1 MPRSKLLILS
11 ACGLVLGICLAL
23 LLVPGAL
30 QRVLPSGGV
39 RAVGQ
44 ATIGGPFTLTDHNG
58 RRVTDADFRGR
69 HMLVFFGFTHCPDVC
84 PSALQVTSA
93 ALDKLG
99 ARAAALTPVFI
110 SVDPERDTPEQMKS
124 YVSSFHKSFVGLTGS
139 VEEVAAVARAYRVY
153 FARAKDPK
161 STAGYTIDHTTIIYL
176 MGPDG
181 KFLTHFTHA
190 TPVDTIATALSKYM

>member
-11 ACGLVLGICLAL
+11 ACGVVLGICLAL

-30 QRVLPSGGV
+30 QRVLPTGGV

-44 ATIGGPFTLTDHNG
+44 ATIGGPFALTDHNG
-58 RRVTDADFRGR
+58 RRVSEADFHGR

-84 PSALQVTSA
+84 PSALQVASA
-93 ALDKLG
+93 AIDKLG
-99 ARAAALTPVFI
+99 ARAAGLTPVFI
-110 SVDPERDTPEQMKS
+110 SLDPERDTPAQMKS

-139 VEEVAAVARAYRVY
+139 PEEVAAVAKAYRVY
-153 FARAKDPK
+153 FARTKDPK
-161 STAGYTIDHTTIIYL
+161 STAGYTIDHTSIIYL

-181 KFLTHFTHA
+181 TFLTHFTHA
-190 TPVDTIATALSKYM
+190 TPVDTIATALAKYM

>member
-11 ACGLVLGICLAL
+11 ACGVVLGICLAL

-30 QRVLPSGGV
+30 QRVLPTGGV

-44 ATIGGPFTLTDHNG
+44 ATIGGPFALTDHNG
-58 RRVTDADFRGR
+58 RRVSEADFRGR

-84 PSALQVTSA
+84 PSALQVASA
-93 ALDKLG
+93 AIDKLG
-99 ARAAALTPVFI
+99 ARAAGLTPVFI
-110 SVDPERDTPEQMKS
+110 SLDPERDTPAQMKS

-139 VEEVAAVARAYRVY
+139 PEEVAAVAKAYRVY
-153 FARAKDPK
+153 FARTKDPK
-161 STAGYTIDHTTIIYL
+161 STAGYTIDHTSIIYL

-181 KFLTHFTHA
+181 TFLTHFTHA
-190 TPVDTIATALSKYM
+190 TPVDTIATALAKYM